1 MPVSDLAQSDV
12 VTATRDASAS
22 ELASKMRDENVG
34 AIVVVDDGEDLVGV
48 VTDRDVALAVAEG
61 NVSDATAGDI
71 GSESPATI
79 RGDAEAIDLAR
90 KFSEE
95 KVRRLPV
102 VDEDG
107 ELIGIVTLDDMVATI
122 GEMMECA
129 ADVIEAE
136 SPGYSPD

>member
-12 VTATRDASAS
+12 VTAARDASVA
-22 ELASKMRDENVG
+22 ELASKMRDEGVG
-34 AIVVVDDGEDLVGV
+34 AVIIVDDDDPVGI
-48 VTDRDVALAVAEG
+48 VTDRDIALAVADG
-61 NVSDATAGDI
+61 DVSDVTADDI

-102 VDEDG
+102 VDEND
-107 ELIGIVTLDDMVATI
+107 ELAGVVTLDDMMATI

>member
-12 VTATRDASAS
+12 VTATQDASGG

-34 AIVVVDDGEDLVGV
+34 AIIVVDDGGDPVGI
-48 VTDRDVALAVAEG
+48 VTDRDIALAVADG
-61 NVSDATAGDI
+61 DISDVTAGDI

-79 RGDAEAIDLAR
+79 RGDAEAVDLAR
-90 KFSEE
+90 TFSEE

-102 VDEDG
+102 VDEDD
-107 ELIGIVTLDDMVATI
+107 ELVGIVTLDDMIATI

>member
-1 MPVSDLAQSDV
+1 MPVSDLAQSNV
-12 VTATRDASAS
+12 VTATRDTSAQ
-22 ELASKMRDENVG
+22 ELASKMRDEEVG
-34 AIVVVDDGEDLVGV
+34 AVVIVEDGSAVRI
-48 VTDRDVALAVAEG
+48 VTDRDVALAAADG
-61 NVSDATAGDI
+61 DVSDVTADDI
-71 GSESPATI
+71 GSDSPATI
-79 RGDAEAIDLAR
+79 RGEAEAVELAR

-102 VDEDG
+102 VDEND
-107 ELIGIVTLDDMVATI
+107 ELVGVVTLDDMVATI